1 MSQSKLLAEY
11 ESMLQLTTGQT
22 LSPLETS
29 EQVLEALGDGSTVVL
44 SLSDGGEDALLTAE
58 RVLDDRILFVNP
70 RKTQGARPG
79 QELPAA
85 GPLPPRRAEPGRV
98 FGPRLVRSR
107 GGRRRAVGGSL
118 DCGVTAKRRPVV
130 QGASAASWNTVRMP
144 FRQLTISVVPSPVTS
159 PVSKRSKL
167 LEGKPV
173 TVVLR
178 FGWS

>member
-29 EQVLEALGDGSTVVL
+29 EQVLEALDDGSTVVL

-85 GPLPPRRAEPGRV
+85 GPLPPRRAEPDGRESISSK
-98 FGPRLVRSR
+98 FLHALLTTGIA
-107 GGRRRAVGGSL
+107 RAHL
-118 DCGVTAKRRPVV
+118 IA
-130 QGASAASWNTVRMP
+130 
-144 FRQLTISVVPSPVTS
+144 
-159 PVSKRSKL
+159 
-167 LEGKPV
+167 E
-173 TVVLR
+173 
-178 FGWS
+178 